1 MEFPEELRYTK
12 EHEWARLDGDRVT
25 VGITDFAQEELGDV
39 VYVELPQ
46 IGRTVETSGTFGVVE
61 SVKAVSDLYAP
72 LSGTIIEANTKLEDE
87 PELVNR
93 SPYGEGWMIVM
104 ETTNLEEWQQLLT
117 AADYRAYI
125 AQEHS
130 A

>member
-46 IGRTVETSGTFGVVE
+46 VGRTVEESGTFGVVE

-72 LSGTIIEANTKLEDE
+72 LSGTIVEANTKLEDE

-104 ETTNLEEWQQLLT
+104 EATNLEEWQQLLT

-125 AQEHS
+125 AQERS